1 MPATTTPPPNNDDAD
16 ADCDCCLPL
25 AVVEVV
31 PLHMVPPTLDGALA
45 DPGPPPLSAPMV
57 KLQLR
62 NMTTASLA
70 TRMVL
75 RNKHD
80 ANDENKGGRDLVM
93 RISLDADSPSTS
105 SSNRADKL
113 SKDMELL
120 SLDTTLSSPS
130 PSSPAMQIQP
140 ATTRII
146 GGNIYLFDTKWDD
159 SVERQIVELANKMD
173 NAKGRVQMPMIR
185 LQSEDPTDFSG
196 GVPCWIRGYAQITEA
211 TKAAPSSGDNDH
223 DEPGDALDCAVVAGT
238 LVRILPAVTARV
250 QNSKGEDSE
259 EGTATVFEAH
269 PTLDGGAPLPLPL
282 FVEVSGKVD
291 PYQMRL
297 NEERQE
303 EIDFIL
309 ACHDDETVRGL
320 VVRMQALLEREVLV
334 GTTDDAI
341 ALWEA
346 KKARSQRRLT
356 SLKSHLLKQSQIC
369 GEAALQQTSI
379 SGSKSIS
386 DGNAADLCSN
396 LFRDGALMVHN
407 QYDYGG
413 KTLLV
418 ETLARHVLK
427 CSAVHV
433 IDGNTLFAEYGANG
447 ADVAFESLL
456 HSIVLSASVGGGR
469 VIPELNAGVDKT
481 SVPSICIVL
490 DHMETFVPPSILGLG
505 SPGDPTVP
513 ALNAMVAYLSKLT
526 NSIKNQGHF
535 PYPTKNPMYNIGG
548 SKGFVMPVRVCI
560 VGIVSAPDDGGRT
573 GIDSPGDASYTI
585 LDVLG
590 TNRYRLSPPSA
601 RTRHRAFCRAF
612 EEENI
617 RLSTEA
623 REALPVI
630 AASATSARG
639 RDFRKVAREL
649 QMRVTEGKGENAKMR
664 EATAEDVEEAM
675 KVVPREA
682 PKNSSIGVTFLS
694 SKTGHKGKGGSK
706 GKYMFATV
714 GGNNEAKLALED
726 ALALDPRKRRILSN
740 FGLSPPIGVLL
751 YGPPGETLRF
761 ILCLPSAHLIV
772 TFLCVYAYNNM
783 TSQIKLF
790 SFLNIHYFRNRK
802 DVACQSDSSCI
813 GIGKSHRWC
822 LY

>member
-1 MPATTTPPPNNDDAD
+1 MPATTTPPPPPNNDGGD

-31 PLHMVPPTLDGALA
+31 PLHMVPPTLEGSLA

-62 NMTTASLA
+62 AMTAASLA
-70 TRMVL
+70 TRMVRGMAGRDDDDGDGESSENQRRRQTNKL
-75 RNKHD
+75 RNEN
-80 ANDENKGGRDLVM
+80 AIDENNGDQELLM
-93 RISLDADSPSTS
+93 RIVLDTDASSTS
-105 SSNRADKL
+105 SSNSADDKL
-113 SKDMELL
+113 SQDMEFL
-120 SLDTTLSSPS
+120 SLDTTI
-130 PSSPAMQIQP
+130 QIQP

-146 GGNIYLFDTKWDD
+146 GGNMFLFDAKWDD
-159 SVERQIVELANKMD
+159 SVERRIIESANNGMGLSSK
-173 NAKGRVQMPMIR
+173 NAEGRVQMPIIR
-185 LQSEDPTDFSG
+185 LNSDDPTDFSG

-211 TKAAPSSGDNDH
+211 TKAAPSNGDDDR
-223 DEPGDALDCAVVAGT
+223 DEHGDALDCAVVAGT
-238 LVRILPAVTARV
+238 LVRILPAITARV
-250 QNSKGEDSE
+250 DQNSNGEDSE
-259 EGTATVFEAH
+259 EGSRTVFEGH

-282 FVEVSGKVD
+282 FDELSGKVD

-297 NEERQE
+297 SEERQE

-309 ACHDDETVRGL
+309 ACHDDEAVRGL
-320 VVRMQALLEREVLV
+320 LVRMQALLDREVLV

-341 ALWEA
+341 ALWHA
-346 KKARSQRRLT
+346 KKIRTRRRLT
-356 SLKSHLLKQSQIC
+356 SLKSHLLTQSSTSD
-369 GEAALQQTSI
+369 GAPAVQQTDI
-379 SGSKSIS
+379 SGSRSI
-386 DGNAADLCSN
+386 ADSNSSAVCGN

-433 IDGNTLFAEYGANG
+433 LDGNTLFAEYGANG

-456 HSIVLSASVGGGR
+456 HSIVLSAAVGGGR
-469 VIPELNAGVDKT
+469 VRPELNTSVDKT
-481 SVPSICIVL
+481 AVPSICIVL

-505 SPGDPTVP
+505 SSGDPTVP

-535 PYPTKNPMYNIGG
+535 PFPTKNPMYNIGG
-548 SKGFVMPVRVCI
+548 GKGFAMPVRVCI

-573 GIDSPGDASYTI
+573 AVDSPGDSDTI
-585 LDVLG
+585 LGVLG
-590 TNRYRLSPPSA
+590 TNRYRLSQPSA
-601 RTRHRAFCRAF
+601 KTRHRAFCKAF
-612 EEENI
+612 EERNI

-623 REALPVI
+623 KEALPVI

-649 QMRVTEGKGENAKMR
+649 QTRVTEGTDENAKMR
-664 EATAEDVEEAM
+664 EATAEDVQEAM

-682 PKNSSIGVTFLS
+682 PKDSSIGITFLS
-694 SKTGHKGKGGSK
+694 SKIGRKGKGNSK
-706 GKYMFATV
+706 RKDMFATV

-751 YGPPGETLRF
+751 YGPPGIFLTVL
-761 ILCLPSAHLIV
+761 LP
-772 TFLCVYAYNNM
+772 
-783 TSQIKLF
+783 
-790 SFLNIHYFRNRK
+790 
-802 DVACQSDSSCI
+802 
-813 GIGKSHRWC
+813 
-822 LY
+822 

>member
-1 MPATTTPPPNNDDAD
+1 MPATTTSPPNNDDAD

-75 RNKHD
+75 RNQFD

-93 RISLDADSPSTS
+93 RIALDADSSSTS
-105 SSNRADKL
+105 SSNSADKL

-120 SLDTTLSSPS
+120 SLDTTKEPS
-130 PSSPAMQIQP
+130 PSSPAMRIQP
-140 ATTRII
+140 ASTRII
-146 GGNIYLFDTKWDD
+146 GGNMFLFDAKWDD
-159 SVERQIVELANKMD
+159 SVERGIIELANKMD
-173 NAKGRVQMPMIR
+173 NAKGRVQMPIIR
-185 LQSEDPTDFSG
+185 LQSDDPTDFSG

-211 TKAAPSSGDNDH
+211 TDSAPSSDDDDH

-250 QNSKGEDSE
+250 DQNSKGEDNE

-309 ACHDDETVRGL
+309 ACHDDEAVRGL
-320 VVRMQALLEREVLV
+320 LVRMQALLEREVLV

-346 KKARSQRRLT
+346 KKARSQRRLI
-356 SLKSHLLKQSQIC
+356 SLKSHLLKQYRIS
-369 GEAALQQTSI
+369 GGAALQQTSI
-379 SGSKSIS
+379 SGSRSTS
-386 DGNAADLCSN
+386 DSNAADSCSN
-396 LFRDGALMVHN
+396 LFRDGALMVHS

-433 IDGNTLFAEYGANG
+433 INGNTLFAEYGANG

-456 HSIVLSASVGGGR
+456 HSIVLSAAVGGGR

-548 SKGFVMPVRVCI
+548 SKGFIMPVRVCI

-573 GIDSPGDASYTI
+573 AIDSPGDSDTI

-590 TNRYRLSPPSA
+590 TNRYRLSHPSA
-601 RTRHRAFCRAF
+601 KTRHRAFCRAF

-617 RLSTEA
+617 RLSTGA

-649 QMRVTEGKGENAKMR
+649 QMRVTEGKGENTKMR
-664 EATAEDVEEAM
+664 EATAEDVEEAI

-682 PKNSSIGVTFLS
+682 PKNSPIGVTFLS

-706 GKYMFATV
+706 GKDMFATV

-761 ILCLPSAHLIV
+761 ILCLIFC
-772 TFLCVYAYNNM
+772 TFNFDLSLCVCV
-783 TSQIKLF
+783 Q
-790 SFLNIHYFRNRK
+790 
-802 DVACQSDSSCI
+802 
-813 GIGKSHRWC
+813 
-822 LY
+822 